1 MFCDNHHRGGIV
13 FLHFGRML
21 LFYDCYC
28 MWLVRQTKVKLDP
41 AREIVV
47 GHLCYS
53 AAKVWNAALYERIR
67 FLTGH
72 GKIAP
77 DLHSQTISL
86 QSNIFFLQLGMDI
99 AIEVLKKVEW
109 SWKSYLARK
118 KINENE
124 ARLPRYKGDDFICV
138 IPKSCYSCK
147 GNTVIVAL
155 SQVLKNH
162 MKKRFNI
169 DVSSL
174 ILENNVFPETENIA
188 HVELHAPLSGACRVD
203 LLYRKNEE
211 PVRPDNERYLAI
223 DLGIR
228 NPVTMCSPS
237 TDEVLILGREWLECS
252 QYFAKQIARYQI
264 LDKNKDDGR
273 RFNSKKVAWL
283 YEKRNNKI
291 KEILNIVTRYI
302 VSYALDNSIN
312 TVIVGNLNGIR
323 INNDKG
329 KRINQM
335 IHSFPYD
342 RFYKMLGY
350 KLKMMGVQLVMID
363 ESFTSQCSPYSKAID
378 KEHAEKE
385 RRIKRGLY
393 QDPSGANFNADAVG
407 AWNIYRKYVL
417 QKGGFVD
424 YQDLS
429 MLSHPKVIHFP
440 VIPGKC

>member
-1 MFCDNHHRGGIV
+1 
-13 FLHFGRML
+13 ML
-21 LFYDCYC
+21 LFYDSYC

-67 FLTGH
+67 FLSGH

-86 QSNIFFLQLGMDI
+86 QSNIFFLQLGRDI

-109 SWKSYLARK
+109 AWKSYLARK
-118 KINENE
+118 RINENE

-138 IPKSCYSCK
+138 IPKSCYSFK

-155 SQVLKNH
+155 SQVMKNH

-174 ILENNVFPETENIA
+174 ILENNVFLETENIV

-211 PVRPDNERYLAI
+211 PARPDNERYLAI

-264 LDKNKDDGR
+264 LDRNKAFDENRG
-273 RFNSKKVAWL
+273 FNSRRVNIL
-283 YEKRNNKI
+283 YEKRKNKT
-291 KEILNIVTRYI
+291 KEILHVVTRYI
-302 VSYALDNSIN
+302 ASYAFDNAIN

-323 INNDKG
+323 TNNDKG
-329 KRINQM
+329 ERINQM
-335 IHSFPYD
+335 LHSFPYD
-342 RFYKMLGY
+342 KFYRMLEY
-350 KLKMMGVQLVMID
+350 KLRLIGIQMVIIN
-363 ESFTSQCSPYSKAID
+363 ESFTSRCSPLSEAID
-378 KEHAEKE
+378 LKHSDKG
-385 RRIKRGLY
+385 RRISRGLFV
-393 QDPSGANFNADAVG
+393 DGSGVYFNADAVG
-407 AWNIYRKYVL
+407 AWNIYRKFIFE
-417 QKGGFVD
+417 KGGIVD
-424 YQDLS
+424 YKNLG
-429 MLSHPKVIHFP
+429 MLSHPKVIHLP
-440 VIPGKC
+440 VIPGKKM